1 VWAPIRRLRNIA
13 ASATQTKGDDM
24 RVLTGVYAVA
34 FLGTLLTVVT
44 TSGFS
49 DFGQSVASAGV
60 IAVGVVAIV
69 YIGEWRR
76 RRRSAARR
84 PSL

>member
-1 VWAPIRRLRNIA
+1 M
-13 ASATQTKGDDM
+13 G
-24 RVLTGVYAVA
+24 VLTGVYAVA

-49 DFGQSVASAGV
+49 NLGQSAALAAV

-76 RRRSAARR
+76 NRRSAGRT
-84 PSL
+84 PCP